1 MQEKI
6 KEILTK
12 AKQRILD
19 ADSMQLINEI
29 RVRFLGKNGEITA
42 LLKSLKDAPAD
53 QRPKL
58 GKLINDLRGEVETI
72 LIEHEKNI
80 AEREKQKKLKEERID
95 ITLSKNNRKIG
106 ALHPLNKVI
115 RDICDIFI
123 GLGLK

>member
-58 GKLINDLRGEVETI
+58 GKLINDLRGRSG
-72 LIEHEKNI
+72 NYSYR
-80 AEREKQKKLKEERID
+80 A
-95 ITLSKNNRKIG
+95 
-106 ALHPLNKVI
+106 
-115 RDICDIFI
+115 
-123 GLGLK
+123 